1 MYTNFEIKTKVRKL
15 IRGYRESLSKK
26 GETLCTVIKVK
37 GKNGMER
44 VKEFE
49 FEE

>member
-26 GETLCTVIKVK
+26 REDFMHCYK
-37 GKNGMER
+37 GQRKKWNG
-44 VKEFE
+44 KG
-49 FEE
+49 